1 MHAIQ
6 AKHGPFSMALVVG
19 DFFAQESNQDTDDL
33 LSGKKNVPV
42 PTYFFH
48 GAQKLPDY
56 VNIQG
61 DGVQEIA
68 PNLFYL
74 GNAGLTQIAGFR
86 VAFCG
91 GSNLE
96 DGGKTFDSL
105 DSFDTLLQDPSL
117 ALPSAAP
124 PELGE
129 AESLQ
134 EARNHIAAMAEY
146 AELSAKD
153 AFRLQNRIPV
163 DFLLTHAWPK
173 HVTRLSSA
181 SAPRDAGQWGNQR
194 LLRLVEAT
202 RPRYH
207 FAASPYHT
215 ELQIQHYAI
224 EQDAVE
230 CGVFWEREPY
240 ENPPFAALPETTNAS
255 VTRFISLAN
264 VANSKKV
271 RWFMALNLAPASSTP
286 DNPTSA
292 GITRPAN
299 LTSCPYSQLSLNGS
313 APPPKASQNPAR
325 YADTPAPASKRRKKQ
340 HRESNLH
347 PVSPDQCWFCLSNP
361 KLEKHLVVTIGEE
374 CYMALPKGQVPVS
387 SDASTL
393 VPGGGHVLLIP
404 IAHVSS
410 MYLVDDSMPALR
422 KEMQSFLSALTAC
435 YASYGAV
442 PVTWEVVRRSNTRA
456 GHTQTQVV
464 PIAEDLANG
473 LIEAFR
479 EAIHAEDLEFE
490 SDEVAAAFQNE
501 QTDLVSAKDRED
513 YCLIRVNSYPMLVL
527 LRGERFNLQFPRE
540 TLTSYL
546 QVPERSDWKACSA
559 MR

>member
-1 MHAIQ
+1 MICSL
-6 AKHGPFSMALVVG
+6 GR
-19 DFFAQESNQDTDDL
+19 SNVRNGANT
-33 LSGKKNVPV
+33 VPI

-56 VNIQG
+56 VNVQG
-61 DGVQEIA
+61 DGEQEIV

-74 GNAGLTQIAGFR
+74 GKAGLTDVAGFR

-96 DGGKTFDSL
+96 HGEQTFDPL
-105 DSFDTLLQDPSL
+105 DFFDTLLQDPSL
-117 ALPSAAP
+117 ALPSCAP
-124 PELGE
+124 PELSE

-134 EARNHIAAMAEY
+134 EARNHIAAMAQY

-153 AFRLQNRIPV
+153 VTRLQNRIPV

-181 SAPRDAGQWGNQR
+181 KTPRDAGRWGNQR

-215 ELQIQHYAI
+215 ELQTKHLAI
-224 EQDAVE
+224 EKDAVD

-240 ENPPFAALPETTNAS
+240 ENPPFAALPETSSAS
-255 VTRFISLAN
+255 TTRFISLAN
-264 VANSKKV
+264 VTNAKKV
-271 RWFMALNLAPASSTP
+271 RWFMALNLAPASSAP
-286 DNPTSA
+286 DHHTST
-292 GITRPAN
+292 GTTRPGN
-299 LTSCPYSQLSLNGS
+299 LTSCPYSDLSVNAS
-313 APPPKASQNPAR
+313 APPQKAPQHLSR
-325 YADTPAPASKRRKKQ
+325 YADSSTPASKRRKKQ
-340 HRESNLH
+340 PRESNLH

-410 MYLVDDSMPALR
+410 MYLADASMPALR

-464 PIAEDLANG
+464 PIAENLANG

-490 SDEVAAAFQNE
+490 KEEVAAAFHDE

-513 YCLIRVNSYPMLVL
+513 YCLIRVNSHSMLVL

-546 QVPERSDWKACSA
+546 QNA
-559 MR
+559 MH